1 MPAVAKILIVFVSV
15 LALTR
20 LRLPLG
26 VALMLGG
33 LALNAWAGLGA
44 SDVAAN
50 LGRVLLASEL
60 WLMLSITGLIVE
72 IGRYMTEKRNA
83 DTIVGAACD
92 WGGRHGR
99 SAAMILMP
107 AVIGLVP
114 MPAGALFSAPFVG
127 QAAGEERAAD
137 WKSAINYWFRHI
149 WEYWWP
155 LYPGVIV
162 AMAVFGMIP
171 TWQFIA
177 VQFPF
182 TPLAILAGYLFL
194 VHPHVKEL
202 AADGAPPRIEGDRR
216 VVRLLLP
223 LAIIILSVIL
233 LPPVLK
239 AVWPGIDTKTRQLLV
254 LLIGL
259 VVALLFVVVDEWG
272 HDRRRIFSTLLK
284 RQSLEVQLSLLGV
297 LIFKGMLDRSGLLP
311 AASREIV
318 EMGVPMGA
326 AVAALPFLAGLVTGI
341 ALGFTGASFP
351 LVVGL
356 MQQPDAGMTPL
367 ATLVLAYGFGYMG
380 MMLSPVHLCLLVTRD
395 HFSASLGDIMRRLI
409 PCYVTVL
416 VFSLVSHTVLRV
428 FGW

>member
-1 MPAVAKILIVFVSV
+1 MPAIAKILIVFASV

-26 VALMLGG
+26 VALILGG
-33 LALNAWAGLGA
+33 VALNAWAGLT
-44 SDVAAN
+44 AADTAVN
-50 LGRVLLASEL
+50 LGRSLAASEL
-60 WLMLSITGLIVE
+60 WLMLGITGLIVE

-83 DTIVGAACD
+83 DTIVGAAHE

-99 SAAMILMP
+99 STTLMLMP

-127 QAAGEERAAD
+127 HAAGETRASD
-137 WKSAINYWFRHI
+137 WKSAVNYWFRHV

-162 AMAVFGMIP
+162 AMAAFGMIP

-182 TPLAILAGYLFL
+182 TPLAILSGYLFL
-194 VHPHVKEL
+194 VHPHVREL
-202 AADGAPPRIEGDRR
+202 AADEAPPRVETDRR

-233 LPPVLK
+233 LPPLFK
-239 AVWPGIDTKTRQLLV
+239 AAWPEVETKTRQLLV
-254 LLIGL
+254 VLIGL
-259 VVALLFVVVDEWG
+259 VVALVFVVVDEWG

-284 RQSLEVQLSLLGV
+284 RQSVEVQISLLGV

-311 AASREIV
+311 TASHEVVSMGIPMAAT
-318 EMGVPMGA
+318 
-326 AVAALPFLAGLVTGI
+326 VAALPFLAGLVTGI

-356 MQQPDAGMTPL
+356 MQEPGAGMPPL

-380 MMLSPVHLCLLVTRD
+380 MMVSPVHLCLIVTRD
-395 HFSASLGDIMRRLI
+395 YFSSSMRGIVRRLM

-416 VFSLVSHTVLRV
+416 VFSLVSHALLRWL
-428 FGW
+428 GW